1 MAPAMSGKSVHT
13 GPSPV
18 IPAKAGRISSWKLTL
33 PCTRAEAEAIDAGD
47 DLGIVPPPVLM
58 TSEMTPD
65 DANDWQLEAY
75 FDGKPSAAA
84 VKAVRALV
92 PSARASRAQPERV
105 PDQDWVTLSQAG
117 LEPVQA
123 GRFFVHTAAHAGA
136 IPPGS
141 RAFQIEASRAFGTGH
156 HQTTSGCLTML
167 DRLKRQGVPVRNLID
182 IGTGTGLLA
191 FAALHLWPSAYATA
205 SDIDPASI
213 DVTRENAAINGV
225 SMGTQRGQIA
235 LAAAPG
241 LQHPLLIGRAPYD
254 LIIANIL
261 AGPLIA
267 LAPSIAMAL
276 APGGTLVLAGL
287 LSEQAPAVLA
297 AYRRQGL
304 MPMARI
310 ATGDWPTLRLRKR
323 PRYGQDRATRHAPPM
338 PEAPNFGSW

>member
-1 MAPAMSGKSVHT
+1 MSG
-13 GPSPV
+13 
-18 IPAKAGRISSWKLTL
+18 SWKLTL
-33 PCTRAEAEAIDAGD
+33 PCTRAEAEAIDAAD
-47 DLGIVPPPVLM
+47 DLDIFPPPVFM
-58 TSEMTPD
+58 TCEITPD
-65 DANDWQLEAY
+65 DADDWQLEAF
-75 FDGKPSAAA
+75 FDGKPGADAL
-84 VKAVRALV
+84 KAVRALV
-92 PSARASRAQPERV
+92 PSAGGITAKPVPV

-136 IPPGS
+136 IPPGT

-167 DRLKRQGVPVRNLID
+167 DRLKRQGFQSRNLID

-191 FAALHLWPSAYATA
+191 FAALHLWPGAYATA

-225 SMGTQRGQIA
+225 ATGLERGQVA

-241 LQHPLLIGRAPYD
+241 LQHPLLINRAPYD

-261 AGPLIA
+261 AGPLMA
-267 LAPSIAMAL
+267 LAPSIAAAL
-276 APGGTLVLAGL
+276 APGGILVLAGL
-287 LSEQAPAVLA
+287 LSDQAPAVIT

-304 MPMARI
+304 LPMGRI
-310 ATGDWPTLRLRKR
+310 TMGDWPTLWLRKR
-323 PRYGQDRATRHAPPM
+323 ARYGRSRTTRLAPPM

>member
-1 MAPAMSGKSVHT
+1 MGRVMS
-13 GPSPV
+13 
-18 IPAKAGRISSWKLTL
+18 ASWKLTL
-33 PCTRAEAEAIDAGD
+33 PCTRAEAEAIDAAD

-58 TSEMTPD
+58 TCEITPD
-65 DANDWQLEAY
+65 DADDWQLDAF
-75 FDGKPSAAA
+75 FDGKPNAAA
-84 VKAVRALV
+84 LRAVRALV
-92 PSARASRAQPERV
+92 PSARAVQAKPERV

-136 IPPGS
+136 IPPGT

-156 HQTTSGCLTML
+156 HQTTSGCLMML
-167 DRLKRQGVPVRNLID
+167 DKLKRQGVPVRNLID

-191 FAALHLWPSAYATA
+191 FAALHLWPSAFATA

-225 SMGTQRGQIA
+225 ATGRNRGQIA

-241 LQHPLLIGRAPYD
+241 LHHALLIGRAPYD

-267 LAPSIAMAL
+267 MAPSIAMAL

-287 LSEQAPAVLA
+287 LSEQAPAVIA
-297 AYRRQGL
+297 AYRRQGM
-304 MPMARI
+304 MPVAQMAV
-310 ATGDWPTLRLRKR
+310 GDWPTLRLRKR
-323 PRYGQDRATRHAPPM
+323 VRYGHDRSTRLAPPM